1 MRNPH
6 FFQKCC
12 HFCWN
17 QNKVSESNTCERNE
31 GCATVFLKWT
41 DLSKKLPMGSKIVKI
56 CRWSSIA
63 GSGEQDIYEQNLL
76 AWSALWTGVVASVF
90 THYTTKSENI
100 KIQRLSMYNKC
111 IFNHPLRLTHISS
124 SEVTLLKTTTFF
136 NEKLHPNYIFTI

>member
-1 MRNPH
+1 MRESR
-6 FFQKCC
+6 FFHNCGT
-12 HFCWN
+12 FNTN
-17 QNKVSESNTCERNE
+17 QNKKCHNFERSKIR
-31 GCATVFLKWT
+31 ATVFLKWT
-41 DLSKKLPMGSKIVKI
+41 DLSKKLPMGSKIVKV
-56 CRWSSIA
+56 CQWSSIA
-63 GSGEQDIYEQNLL
+63 GSGGQDTYEQNLL
-76 AWSALWTGVVASVF
+76 AWSTLWTGVVASVF

>member
-1 MRNPH
+1 MCESR
-6 FFQKCC
+6 FFHNCGT
-12 HFCWN
+12 FNTN
-17 QNKVSESNTCERNE
+17 QNKKCLNFERSKIR
-31 GCATVFLKWT
+31 ATVFLKWT

>member
-1 MRNPH
+1 MCESR
-6 FFQKCC
+6 FFHNCGTFNTNQTKKC
-12 HFCWN
+12 HNF
-17 QNKVSESNTCERNE
+17 ERSKIR
-31 GCATVFLKWT
+31 ATVFLKWT